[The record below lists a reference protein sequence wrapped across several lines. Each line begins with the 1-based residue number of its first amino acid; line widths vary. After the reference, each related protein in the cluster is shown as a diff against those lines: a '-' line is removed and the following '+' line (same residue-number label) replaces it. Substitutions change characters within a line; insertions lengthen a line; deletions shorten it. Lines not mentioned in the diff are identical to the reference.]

1 MGKQVK
7 LLGIQ
12 LNSTP
17 NDKIKNY
24 QKVSKFLKESEGFG
38 ADLVLLPEMF
48 NAGYDFKS
56 FEKNAESIPTDTT
69 TMFLSGMAETYKTNI
84 AGTYVEKMLDGTLR
98 NTLAVFD
105 RTGALAAKYHKIH
118 LFSHQGSEEGKY
130 ITAGDEVKCVD
141 LDFGRVGL
149 STCYDLRFP
158 ELYRKLTLEGAKII
172 LTPAAWPM
180 PRVDHWVTLNKA
192 RAIENQVF
200 MFSVNQTGKTTL
212 KREDAGHSVIVT
224 PWGEIVAN
232 AGVKE
237 GTMSWVI
244 DLDEIQESAS
254 KIPVLQD
261 RRMEIYDL

>member
-1 MGKQVK
+1 MGKKVK

-12 LNSTP
+12 LNSVP

-24 QKVSKFLKESEGFG
+24 QKVTKFLQENADFG

-48 NAGYDFKS
+48 NAGYDFKN
-56 FEKNAESIPTDTT
+56 FEKNAEPIPNDATS
-69 TMFLSGMAETYKTNI
+69 MLLSGLATEHKTNI
-84 AGTYVEKMLDGTLR
+84 AGSYVEKARDGSLR

-105 RTGALAAKYHKIH
+105 RTGALVAKYHKIH
-118 LFSHQGSEEGKY
+118 LFSHQGSEEGEY
-130 ITAGDEVKCVD
+130 ITAGDEIKLVE
-141 LDFGRVGL
+141 LDFGKVGL

-158 ELYRKLTLEGAKII
+158 EMYRKMALDGAEII
-172 LTPAAWPM
+172 LNAAAWPM

-212 KREDAGHSVIVT
+212 QREDAGHSLLIN
-224 PWGEIVAN
+224 PWGEVLHC

-237 GTMSWVI
+237 GVMSWVI
-244 DLDEIQESAS
+244 DLEDVQTFSN
-254 KIPVLQD
+254 KIPVLKD
-261 RRMEIYDL
+261 RRAEIYDL